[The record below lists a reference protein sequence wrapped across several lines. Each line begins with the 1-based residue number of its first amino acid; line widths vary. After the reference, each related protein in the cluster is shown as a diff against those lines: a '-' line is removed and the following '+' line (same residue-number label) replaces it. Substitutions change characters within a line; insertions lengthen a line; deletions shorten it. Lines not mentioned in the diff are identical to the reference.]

1 MLVWKLINFINDLA
15 LLNFNK
21 IPNNYYEYLQVE
33 IYSCWNEVILS
44 GGLYCKLFHNIT
56 FCLQL
61 FHNIKWTPSLF
72 LCISVLETSFMIG
85 NFLVVEMEIDQQ
97 YNTYNTY
104 YLFFIFYCR
113 NLFLLVILTEV
124 SQVNKWGNK
133 CFDTWKLK

>member
-1 MLVWKLINFINDLA
+1 MRSFYLGDFIV
-15 LLNFNK
+15 
-21 IPNNYYEYLQVE
+21 NYFTTLP
-33 IYSCWNEVILS
+33 
-44 GGLYCKLFHNIT
+44 T

-133 CFDTWKLK
+133 CFDT